1 MSAAKPVKKKRT
13 GKQSF
18 LPQAERVS
26 MILTHA
32 QVVQL
37 RERAGNRAV
46 SVSHLLRE
54 IVDKALADG

>member
-1 MSAAKPVKKKRT
+1 
-13 GKQSF
+13 
-18 LPQAERVS
+18 

-54 IVDKALADG
+54 IVDKALANG